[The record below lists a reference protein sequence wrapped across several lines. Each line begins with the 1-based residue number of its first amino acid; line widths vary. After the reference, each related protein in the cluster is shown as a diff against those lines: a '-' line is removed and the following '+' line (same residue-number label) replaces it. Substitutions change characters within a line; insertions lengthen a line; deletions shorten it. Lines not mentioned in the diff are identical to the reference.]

1 MFLRNDHGLDGTG
14 GAAALSFGRAP
25 IAAAPATPPT
35 TPSFTQRLSDRFADL
50 DLVPDLGADIGSRVW
65 WRGAATCAA
74 LCAATIALSPG
85 FSHSLPTAAA
95 PVAGPDYD
103 ETRSLAITP
112 LALGANSGR
121 RLGANALVRSL
132 TDTPERPLIEATATL
147 GSGED
152 FEAVL
157 RRAGVAVGEA
167 NRVTDMVAARMALGD
182 LRPGTQLE
190 LTLGRRPDKDA
201 PRPLEK
207 LAFRAKFDLAMEVE
221 RSHAGLALNAK
232 PIAIDNTP
240 LRIQGR
246 AGTSLYRSARA
257 AGVPAKAVEAFIR
270 SIASRMPISRVGTD
284 DTFDVIV
291 EQARAATGEVQ
302 LGKLLY
308 AGLSGDKNKLQLMRW
323 EEDGKSQWFDPKG
336 IGQTTAGSAGL
347 PVNGRLTSSFG
358 MRTHPL
364 LGTKRMH
371 KGLDI
376 AAPNGAPI
384 RAAMAGTVQLAG
396 RAGGYGNFVKL
407 AHGNGMATGYGHMS
421 RIAVRAGTHV
431 SAGQVIGYVGSTGMS
446 TGPHL
451 HYELWKNGVA
461 INPGKV
467 TFESVQKLSGGDL
480 AAFKS
485 KFSKLMSVKSGAS
498 D

>member
-1 MFLRNDHGLDGTG
+1 MFLRNEHGLEGAG

-25 IAAAPATPPT
+25 ATPVAAPGIAE
-35 TPSFTQRLSDRFADL
+35 RLAGRFAHV
-50 DLVPDLGADIGSRVW
+50 DLVPDLGSDIGSRTW

-74 LCAATIALSPG
+74 LCAATIALSPA
-85 FSHSLPTAAA
+85 FSLPVITDSTA
-95 PVAGPDYD
+95 PMAGTDYD

-121 RLGANALVRSL
+121 RLGANALVTPLR
-132 TDTPERPLIEATATL
+132 DTPERPQIEATATL
-147 GSGED
+147 GAGED
-152 FEAVL
+152 FTAAL
-157 RRAGVAVGEA
+157 RRAGVGSGDARAVA
-167 NRVTDMVAARMALGD
+167 DMVAARLALGE
-182 LRPGTQLE
+182 LRPGTQFE
-190 LTLGRRPDKDA
+190 LTLGRRTDKDA

-207 LAFRAKFDLAMEVE
+207 LAFRAKFDLNMQVG
-221 RSHAGLALNAK
+221 RDGDRLALAAI

-246 AGTSLYRSARA
+246 AGPSLYRSARA

-270 SIASRMPISRVGTD
+270 SIASRMPISRVGAD
-284 DTFDVIV
+284 DRFDIIV

-308 AGLSGDKNKLQLMRW
+308 AGLSGSSNKLQLMRW
-323 EEDGKSQWFDPKG
+323 EEDGKSQWFDPRG
-336 IGQTTAGSAGL
+336 IGQTTGGSAGM
-347 PVNGRLTSSFG
+347 PVNGRLSSPFG
-358 MRTHPL
+358 WRRHPL
-364 LGTKRMH
+364 LGYMRLH

-376 AAPNGAPI
+376 AAPYGAPI
-384 RAAMAGTVQLAG
+384 HAAMAGVVQMAG
-396 RAGGYGNFVKL
+396 RAGGYGNYVKL
-407 AHGNGMATGYGHMS
+407 AHGGGMATGYGHMS
-421 RIAVRAGTHV
+421 RIAVRSGQRV
-431 SAGQVIGYVGSTGMS
+431 SPGQVIGYIGSTGLS

-451 HYELWKNGVA
+451 HYELTRNGVPV
-461 INPGKV
+461 NPGKV

-485 KFSKLMSVKSGAS
+485 KFSKLMAVKAGSS